1 MSVLDLSFEELM
13 EMASGL
19 LANPDSMGAIHEA
32 NDYVNHA
39 LYLRPLEGSAWLL
52 KSQVMSSLEDD
63 PSALA
68 AAEMALRRLPRAAE
82 AHYTRAAVLAD
93 LERFPESLRAVG
105 RSFKCL
111 SEEEGWLEE
120 DLYFLKG
127 ALLDVMGREEE
138 AVTVFELGLERHP
151 GSDILKG
158 GLEPLRRER
167 MRRHLRVIDGGKKVR
182 PTP

>member
-1 MSVLDLSFEELM
+1 MSTLEMEFDELM
-13 EMASGL
+13 EAASSL
-19 LANPDSMGAIHEA
+19 LASPETMNVVYEA

-39 LYLRPLEGSAWLL
+39 LLLRPLDESAWLL
-52 KSQVMSSLEDD
+52 KSQIMSSLEDD

-68 AAEMALRRLPRAAE
+68 SAEMALRRAPRDAE
-82 AHYTRAAVLAD
+82 VHYTRAAVLAD
-93 LERFPESLRAVG
+93 MERFAEALRGVQRAF
-105 RSFKCL
+105 RYL
-111 SEEEGWLEE
+111 DMEDTWLEE

-138 AVTVFELGLERHP
+138 AVAVFELGLDRHP

-167 MRRHLRVIDGGKKVR
+167 MRRHLRIIDGGKKVR